1 MSSIIKTNENVK
13 TEAASMVMRQRLQS
27 NNSSILR
34 SDLPVAKPF
43 VKWAGGKTQILEM
56 LVSFMPTRFNRYFE
70 PFLGGGA
77 LFFHITT
84 ERKNRPLTTSVLI
97 IVFLI

>member
-13 TEAASMVMRQRLQS
+13 SEAVSMDMQQQRLQS
-27 NNSSILR
+27 NNNSSSFLR

-43 VKWAGGKTQILEM
+43 VKWADGKTQLLEK
-56 LVSFMPTRFNRYFE
+56 LVSFMPARFNRYFE

-84 ERKNRPLTTSVLI
+84 ERKNRPLTAS
-97 IVFLI
+97 